1 MIHIIFTKLNHHS
14 MFVNVRR
21 LKSAI
26 NVLFTAVAL
35 ISLVTLNACKEEE
48 EPTPPPAVIGS
59 ADVNGSFT
67 TYTRSTFK
75 VTPTTDGRIKNEI
88 TISRSDNSQIIISF
102 IGSELG
108 EFELPNADTLNRC
121 RYVDASD
128 RVFKSDTGLIVIN
141 DYYVKNGVV
150 TCSGGFSFEGDFINP
165 TTLVTT
171 NVDITNGGF
180 VNIKSN

>member
-1 MIHIIFTKLNHHS
+1 
-14 MFVNVRR
+14 MFESVRR
-21 LKSAI
+21 LKSIIGFYSAI
-26 NVLFTAVAL
+26 IAVFTLFTF
-35 ISLVTLNACKEEE
+35 SSCDEEE
-48 EPTPPPAVIGS
+48 TPDPPPAIIGS
-59 ADVNGSFT
+59 ADVNGSYT

-121 RYVDASD
+121 RYIDASD
-128 RVFKSDTGLIVIN
+128 RVFKSDSGRIVIN
-141 DYYVKNGVV
+141 DYYVKNGIV

-165 TTLVTT
+165 TTFVTT
-171 NVDITNGGF
+171 NVEVTNGGF

>member
-1 MIHIIFTKLNHHS
+1 MLVS
-14 MFVNVRR
+14 ARR
-21 LKSAI
+21 FKSNFGFYA
-26 NVLFTAVAL
+26 AVFAV
-35 ISLVTLNACKEEE
+35 VTLFSFSSCEEE
-48 EPTPPPAVIGS
+48 ETPEPPPTVIGS

-88 TISRSDNSQIIISF
+88 TISRSDNSQIVISF
-102 IGSELG
+102 IGTELG
-108 EFELPNADTLNRC
+108 EYELPNADTLNRC
-121 RYVDASD
+121 RYIDPSD

-141 DYYVKNGVV
+141 DYYVKDGVV

-165 TTLVTT
+165 TTFVTT
-171 NVDITNGGF
+171 NVEIANGGF

>member
-1 MIHIIFTKLNHHS
+1 
-14 MFVNVRR
+14 MFESVHR
-21 LKSAI
+21 LKSIIGFYSAI
-26 NVLFTAVAL
+26 IAVFTLFTF
-35 ISLVTLNACKEEE
+35 SSCDEEE
-48 EPTPPPAVIGS
+48 TPDPPPAIIGS
-59 ADVNGSFT
+59 ADVNGSYT

-121 RYVDASD
+121 RYIDASD
-128 RVFKSDTGLIVIN
+128 RVFKSDSGRIVIN
-141 DYYVKNGVV
+141 DYYVKNGIV

-165 TTLVTT
+165 TTFVTT
-171 NVDITNGGF
+171 NVEVTNGGF

>member
-1 MIHIIFTKLNHHS
+1 
-14 MFVNVRR
+14 MFVSVRR
-21 LKSAI
+21 LKPILGIFTAI
-26 NVLFTAVAL
+26 IAVFTLFTF
-35 ISLVTLNACKEEE
+35 SSCEEE
-48 EPTPPPAVIGS
+48 VTPDPPPAVIGS
-59 ADVNGSFT
+59 ADVNGSYT

-102 IGSELG
+102 VGSELG

-121 RYVDASD
+121 RYIDASD
-128 RVFKSDTGLIVIN
+128 RVFKSDTGRIVIN
-141 DYYVKNGVV
+141 DYYVKDGIV

-165 TTLVTT
+165 TTFVTT
-171 NVDITNGGF
+171 NVEVTNGGF